1 MYCNVVATKNF
12 KSTKPYL
19 VMKQQQQRIITF
31 IDYYYDYTFSDV
43 NVECKYFI
51 LMLDQ
56 LFGAQPLQ
64 KQTNPKNGL
73 NIKWPIPED
82 WFLVNVEFLFFRN
95 LAV

>member
-1 MYCNVVATKNF
+1 
-12 KSTKPYL
+12 
-19 VMKQQQQRIITF
+19 MKQQQQRIITF